1 MFGLNLVS
9 DPELAARQQQLNSQW
24 FALNQTI
31 DSCALTS
38 SSAPAFSQFYADY
51 DSWKEFFAS
60 GSDWSGDSKH
70 TTDLWQ
76 VKLQDYTKLAKSYC
90 QQVSGAEP
98 AYIPGVKDP
107 PKDEPGFFDTGVSLY
122 KDVLSIPGEIAKWAG
137 IATIVVVV
145 AILAA
150 IIYVS
155 VKGNLKFDATGASIG
170 KS

>member
-1 MFGLNLVS
+1 MFGINLVS

-90 QQVSGAEP
+90 QQASGAEP

-107 PKDEPGFFDTGVSLY
+107 PADEPGFFDTGIGLA
-122 KDVLSIPGEIAKWAG
+122 KDALAIPGELTKTIG
-137 IATIVVVV
+137 IFAAVIVAAILV
-145 AILAA
+145 AIIWVSMHGNLSAGPSG
-150 IIYVS
+150 VS
-155 VKGNLKFDATGASIG
+155 VGR
-170 KS
+170 